1 VVKEVTLL
9 ASSQTFFASVGFNSD
24 KVMAQLEQKKKKIR

>member
-9 ASSQTFFASVGFNSD
+9 ASSQTFFANAGFNSD
-24 KVMAQLEQKKKKIR
+24 KVMAQPERMFSKIR